1 MYIRNMS
8 ASQELWMLY
17 YCDLVGAHTVK
28 VCTVCIILKHCLLIC
43 PGCSQKGLSGFV
55 VGCRTFRNGMRRP
68 VMYMTVIN
76 MTDKS
81 RLISDNSDSIKVY
94 ILFAIE
100 FPDSY

>member
-1 MYIRNMS
+1 
-8 ASQELWMLY
+8 
-17 YCDLVGAHTVK
+17 
-28 VCTVCIILKHCLLIC
+28 
-43 PGCSQKGLSGFV
+43 
-55 VGCRTFRNGMRRP
+55 MRRP